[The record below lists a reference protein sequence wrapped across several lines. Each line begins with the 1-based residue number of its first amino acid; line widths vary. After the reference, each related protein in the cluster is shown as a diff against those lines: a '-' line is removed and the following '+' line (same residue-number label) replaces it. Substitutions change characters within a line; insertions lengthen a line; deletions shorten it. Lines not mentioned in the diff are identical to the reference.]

1 MENATSSTRKDK
13 TASDALRVNLVF
25 SERRETEMY
34 GDLMNAGVGDRG
46 AILKYWA
53 YLGYQ
58 VAKGRLKPEGGTTKQ
73 EKPVKAVTQKAP
85 PSAPLE
91 KPPTDTG
98 KKTSDNPKGVTQR
111 VYEHDDIG
119 GAEDLGLSF

>member
-46 AILKYWA
+46 AILKYWVG
-53 YLGYQ
+53 LSRISSRQ
-58 VAKGRLKPEGGTTKQ
+58 RS
-73 EKPVKAVTQKAP
+73 VKARRRHHQAGKAC
-85 PSAPLE
+85 
-91 KPPTDTG
+91 
-98 KKTSDNPKGVTQR
+98 
-111 VYEHDDIG
+111 
-119 GAEDLGLSF
+119 